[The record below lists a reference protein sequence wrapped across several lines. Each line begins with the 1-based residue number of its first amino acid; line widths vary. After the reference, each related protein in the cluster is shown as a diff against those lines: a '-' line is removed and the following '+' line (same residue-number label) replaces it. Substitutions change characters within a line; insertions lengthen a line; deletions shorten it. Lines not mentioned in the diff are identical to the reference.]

1 MAGLQAGVTA
11 VDANML
17 RRIREN
23 VVRRTAVWIEMDG
36 GRFEHL
42 RQLRTAHGFSFDT

>member
-1 MAGLQAGVTA
+1 MAGFRAGVTTF
-11 VDANML
+11 DTNML

-23 VVRRTAVWIEMDG
+23 VVRRTAVWLEMDG

-42 RQLRTAHGFSFDT
+42 LQLRTAHGFSFDT